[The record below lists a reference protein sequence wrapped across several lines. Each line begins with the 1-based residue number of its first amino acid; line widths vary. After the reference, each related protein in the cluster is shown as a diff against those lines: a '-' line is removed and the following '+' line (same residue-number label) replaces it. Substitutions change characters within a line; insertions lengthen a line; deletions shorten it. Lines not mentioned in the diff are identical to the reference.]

1 MRMKLV
7 LKTLHLKNFKGV
19 KDRTVKFDGNTR
31 VLGENAAGKSTLA
44 DSWYWLW
51 ADCNTA
57 LVKNPPVTPIGM
69 EECVSRVEAE
79 LEIDGKPLSI
89 AKNQKYKSKEVD
101 GKITTSVT
109 NTYEINSVEKSY
121 KDFVS
126 DLIERWIPMDS
137 FLIFSHPAAFT
148 ADTSKQG
155 REKQRALLF
164 KMCEGITD
172 SDIAEKMD
180 GIDELKELF
189 DTYKLEEIEQ
199 MQKSTLKK
207 IKDTVGVDNAI
218 INARIEEVISQKS
231 TLDAKVLEEQKANYE
246 AEIER
251 IDNELSG
258 DMTDKIQHI
267 SEIRMQRE
275 KMRNKAQQTLNE
287 KKSEL
292 DRKLR
297 EAALRKDDN
306 RQAIAIQDNEIVRL
320 ETIIKAEKE
329 DLEKQRKLYKAE
341 QDSVMDDDLS
351 VCPVCKR
358 EFDAEKLSEIK
369 AEFEENKA
377 KRLKL
382 IKSTGDK
389 LKAEIKDNEVEL
401 KAHQTTKAELEKT
414 TEVYQKIVDDMRKK
428 IDALPETADM
438 SSNKVYQRLCKE
450 IEEFD
455 SNVKDQSHI
464 KELKSQRNVNQQMLN
479 QVVAELGSLDRNKEL
494 DEHVKELREERK
506 QAEIKRANAEK
517 ILDEVERF
525 KKVKNDCLSEEINK
539 HFKVAQF
546 RLFKTLK
553 NGSIEDACD
562 VLIDGKEINSQVNQA
577 SQIRAKLDI
586 IRGLSDYFET
596 WMPVFIDDFSLFTSK
611 TEKEI
616 VMDNQLIKL
625 CATDGVKELKVE
637 RG

>member
-1 MRMKLV
+1 MKLV
-7 LKTLHLKNFKGV
+7 LKTLHLKNFKNA
-19 KDRTVKFDGNTR
+19 KDKTIKFDGNTR

-44 DSWYWLW
+44 DAWYWLW
-51 ADCNTA
+51 TDCNTA
-57 LVKNPPVTPIGM
+57 LVKNPPITPIGM

-101 GKITTSVT
+101 GKVTTSVT

-126 DLIERWIPMDS
+126 DLVERGIPMDD
-137 FLIFSHPAAFT
+137 FLIYSHPAAFT

-172 SDIAEKMD
+172 PDIAEKMD

-207 IKDTVGVDNAI
+207 IKETVGTDNAI
-218 INARIEEVISQKS
+218 INARIEEVLSQKS

-246 AEIER
+246 AELER

-297 EAALRKDDN
+297 EASLRKDDN

-320 ETIIKAEKE
+320 ETIITAEKE

-358 EFDAEKLSEIK
+358 EFDAKKLSEIK

-389 LKAEIKDNEVEL
+389 LKAEIKENETEL

-414 TEVYQKIVDDMRKK
+414 IEEYQKIVDDMRKK

-438 SSNKVYQRLCKE
+438 SSNKVYQRLCEE
-450 IEEFD
+450 IEAFD
-455 SNVKDQSHI
+455 SNTTDQSHI

-479 QVVAELGSLDRNKEL
+479 QVVAELGALDRNKEL
-494 DEHVKELREERK
+494 DKRVEELREERK

-525 KKVKNDCLSEEINK
+525 KKAKNDALSEEINK

-596 WMPVFIDDFSLFTSK
+596 WLPVFIDDFSLFTSK

-625 CATDGVKELKVE
+625 CATDGYKELVIE
-637 RG
+637 NA

>member
-1 MRMKLV
+1 M

-51 ADCNTA
+51 TDCNTA
-57 LVKNPPVTPIGM
+57 LVKNPPITPIGM

-79 LEIDGKPLSI
+79 LEIDEKPVSI

-172 SDIAEKMD
+172 PDIAEKMD

-189 DTYKLEEIEQ
+189 EIYKLEEIEQ

-207 IKDTVGVDNAI
+207 IKETVGTDNTI
-218 INARIEEVISQKS
+218 INARIEEVLSQKS

-246 AEIER
+246 AELER
-251 IDNELSG
+251 IDAELSG
-258 DMTDKIQHI
+258 DMTDKLQHI

-287 KKSEL
+287 KKSDL

-297 EAALRKDDN
+297 EATLRKDDN

-320 ETIIKAEKE
+320 ETIITAEKE

-389 LKAEIKDNEVEL
+389 LKAEIKENEVEL
-401 KAHQTTKAELEKT
+401 NAHQATKAELEKT
-414 TEVYQKIVDDMRKK
+414 VEEYQKIVDDMRKK

-438 SSNKVYQRLCKE
+438 STNKVYQRLCKE

-455 SNVKDQSHI
+455 SNVKDQSRI

-479 QVVAELGSLDRNKEL
+479 QVVAELGALERNKEL
-494 DEHVKELREERK
+494 DKRVEELREERK

-525 KKVKNDCLSEEINK
+525 KKEKNNALSEEINK

>member
-1 MRMKLV
+1 
-7 LKTLHLKNFKGV
+7 
-19 KDRTVKFDGNTR
+19 
-31 VLGENAAGKSTLA
+31 
-44 DSWYWLW
+44 
-51 ADCNTA
+51 
-57 LVKNPPVTPIGM
+57 
-69 EECVSRVEAE
+69 
-79 LEIDGKPLSI
+79 
-89 AKNQKYKSKEVD
+89 
-101 GKITTSVT
+101 
-109 NTYEINSVEKSY
+109 
-121 KDFVS
+121 
-126 DLIERWIPMDS
+126 
-137 FLIFSHPAAFT
+137 
-148 ADTSKQG
+148 
-155 REKQRALLF
+155 
-164 KMCEGITD
+164 
-172 SDIAEKMD
+172 
-180 GIDELKELF
+180 
-189 DTYKLEEIEQ
+189 
-199 MQKSTLKK
+199 
-207 IKDTVGVDNAI
+207 
-218 INARIEEVISQKS
+218 
-231 TLDAKVLEEQKANYE
+231 
-246 AEIER
+246 
-251 IDNELSG
+251 
-258 DMTDKIQHI
+258 MTDKIQHI

-389 LKAEIKDNEVEL
+389 LKAKIKENEVEL
-401 KAHQTTKAELEKT
+401 KAHQTTKAELKKT
-414 TEVYQKIVDDMRKK
+414 TEEYQKIVDDMRKK

-455 SNVKDQSHI
+455 SNVKDQSRI

-494 DEHVKELREERK
+494 DKRVEELREERK

-525 KKVKNDCLSEEINK
+525 KKEKNNALSEEINK
-539 HFKVAQF
+539 HFDGVDF
-546 RLFKTLK
+546 VFWEYLK
-553 NGSIEDACD
+553 NGNINETLKI
-562 VLIDGKEINSQVNQA
+562 LIDGKEINNQVNQA
-577 SQIRAKLDI
+577 SQIRAKLEI
-586 IRGLSDYFET
+586 IRGLSLYFNTEC
-596 WMPVFIDDFSLFTSK
+596 PVFVDDASLLTQETLK
-611 TEKEI
+611 TIE
-616 VMDNQLIKL
+616 MPNQLIWL
-625 CATDGVKELKVE
+625 CAVDGYKELTIE
-637 RG
+637 NA

>member
-1 MRMKLV
+1 MRLM
-7 LKTLHLKNFKGV
+7 LKTLHLKNFKNA
-19 KDRTVKFDGNTR
+19 KDKTIEFDGNTR

-126 DLIERWIPMDS
+126 GLIERWIPMDS

-172 SDIAEKMD
+172 PDIAEKMD

-207 IKDTVGVDNAI
+207 IKETVGTDNAI
-218 INARIEEVISQKS
+218 INARIEEVLSQKS
-231 TLDAKVLEEQKANYE
+231 KLDAKVLGEQKANYE
-246 AEIER
+246 AELER

-258 DMTDKIQHI
+258 DMTDKLQHI

-297 EAALRKDDN
+297 EATLRKDDN

-320 ETIIKAEKE
+320 ETIINAEKE

-389 LKAEIKDNEVEL
+389 LKAEIKENEVEL
-401 KAHQTTKAELEKT
+401 NAHQTTKAELEKT
-414 TEVYQKIVDDMRKK
+414 VEEYQKIVDDMRKK

-438 SSNKVYQRLCKE
+438 STNKVYQRLCKE

-455 SNVKDQSHI
+455 SNVKDQSRI

-479 QVVAELGSLDRNKEL
+479 QVVAELGALERNKEL
-494 DEHVKELREERK
+494 DKRVEELREERK

-525 KKVKNDCLSEEINK
+525 KKAKNDALSEEINK

>member
-1 MRMKLV
+1 MELRIRKI
-7 LKTLHLKNFKGV
+7 TLNDFKGI
-19 KDRTVKFDGNTR
+19 KKLEASFDLMNAK
-31 VLGENAAGKSTLA
+31 VYGENGCGKSTLA
-44 DSWYWLW
+44 SAFYWVF
-51 ADCNTA
+51 ADCDA
-57 LVKNPPVTPIGM
+57 GLIKNPPITPLGKPEVI
-69 EECVSRVEAE
+69 SRVEIDVE
-79 LEIDGKPLSI
+79 ISGKPCTITKSQKFKSKEIDGKT
-89 AKNQKYKSKEVD
+89 
-101 GKITTSVT
+101 TTSIT
-109 NTYEINSVEKSY
+109 NTYYINEVEKSY

-126 DLIERWIPMDS
+126 DLVERGIPMDD
-137 FLIFSHPAAFT
+137 FLIYSHPSAFT
-148 ADTSKQG
+148 ADSSKQG

-172 SDIAEKMD
+172 PDIAEKMD

-207 IKDTVGVDNAI
+207 IKETVGTDNAI
-218 INARIEEVISQKS
+218 INARIEEVLSQKS

-246 AEIER
+246 AELER

-287 KKSEL
+287 KKSDL

-297 EAALRKDDN
+297 EATLRKDDN

-320 ETIIKAEKE
+320 ETIINAEKE

-389 LKAEIKDNEVEL
+389 LKAEIKENEIEL

-414 TEVYQKIVDDMRKK
+414 TEEYQKIVDDMRKK

-438 SSNKVYQRLCKE
+438 SSNKVYQRLCEE
-450 IEEFD
+450 IEAFD
-455 SNVKDQSHI
+455 SNVKDQSRI

-494 DEHVKELREERK
+494 DKRVEELREERK

-517 ILDEVERF
+517 IMDEVERF
-525 KKVKNDCLSEEINK
+525 KKAKNDALSEEINK
-539 HFKVAQF
+539 HFDGVDF
-546 RLFKTLK
+546 VFWEYLK
-553 NGSIEDACD
+553 NGNINETLKI
-562 VLIDGKEINSQVNQA
+562 LIDGKEINNQVNQA
-577 SQIRAKLDI
+577 SQIRAKLEI
-586 IRGLSDYFET
+586 IRGLSSYFDINC
-596 WMPVFIDDFSLFTSK
+596 PVFVDDASLLTQDTLK
-611 TEKEI
+611 AIELT
-616 VMDNQLIKL
+616 NQVIWL
-625 CATDGVKELKVE
+625 CATDGYKELVIE
-637 RG
+637 NA

>member
-1 MRMKLV
+1 MKLV

-51 ADCNTA
+51 TDCNTA

-101 GKITTSVT
+101 GKVTTSVT
-109 NTYEINSVEKSY
+109 NTYEINNVEKSY
-121 KDFVS
+121 KDFMA

-189 DTYKLEEIEQ
+189 ETYKLEEIEQ

-218 INARIEEVISQKS
+218 INARIEEVLSQKS

-246 AEIER
+246 AELER

-297 EAALRKDDN
+297 EATLRKDDN

-389 LKAEIKDNEVEL
+389 LKAEIKENEVEL

-414 TEVYQKIVDDMRKK
+414 TEEYQKIVDDMRKK

-455 SNVKDQSHI
+455 SNVKDQSRI

-494 DEHVKELREERK
+494 DKRVEELREERK

-525 KKVKNDCLSEEINK
+525 KKEKNNALSEEINK